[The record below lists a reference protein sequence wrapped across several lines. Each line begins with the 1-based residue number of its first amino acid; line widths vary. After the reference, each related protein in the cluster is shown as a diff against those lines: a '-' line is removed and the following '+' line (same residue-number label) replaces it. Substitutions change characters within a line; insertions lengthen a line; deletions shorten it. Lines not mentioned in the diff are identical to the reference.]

1 MIDQLPKR
9 SRRATSAFRMGR
21 LTLALLPLL
30 PLALAC
36 NDDPVELGRARGVVH
51 DPKTA
56 AFSGELSGDVQVSI
70 SSGGVNW
77 FDLGSLN
84 GITIA
89 LQSDSDTSD
98 VHSEQDAPVNTYSH
112 VRLILDG
119 VDAELKAGSV
129 IGATTLA
136 SDAVVGLGGSDRRV
150 EIVKQVAP
158 FSVVS
163 DEEIRRGIL
172 FLLNSR
178 LWITEGSLQQGV
190 VEDAPIQGAV
200 TAVTRVDSLP

>member
-1 MIDQLPKR
+1 MDLFERR
-9 SRRATSAFRMGR
+9 SRRTAFRVWWF
-21 LTLALLPLL
+21 TLALLPIQV
-30 PLALAC
+30 LAVAC
-36 NDDPVELGRARGVVH
+36 DDDPVELGRAQGLVH

-70 SSGGVNW
+70 SSGGTNW

-84 GITIA
+84 GMTIA

-98 VHSEQDAPVNTYSH
+98 VHGEQDAPVSTYSQ
-112 VRLILDG
+112 VRLVFDG
-119 VDAELKAGSV
+119 VDAELKAGSI
-129 IGATTLA
+129 IGNTTLA
-136 SDAVVGLGGSDRRV
+136 SDVVVELGGSDRRV

-158 FSVVS
+158 FSVVT
-163 DEEIRRGIL
+163 DDAVRRGIL

-178 LWITEGSLQQGV
+178 LWITEATLQQGV
-190 VEDAPIQGAV
+190 VEDAPIEGAV